1 MLIAHSTTIY
11 YLSKYLSTCT
21 YFKFKMS
28 FENTTLED
36 IKKCFDLFFLLKFNF
51 AWLIKQGR
59 IKELFKEG
67 DQMPIK
73 GGGGGCYSLQRYN
86 LDHHF
91 FLTKQRVWMNSSLK
105 YYCQGAL
112 QHLRKKSHSFPDL
125 FHVYDNDMNGDI

>member
-1 MLIAHSTTIY
+1 MLIAHSATIY

-73 GGGGGCYSLQRYN
+73 GGGGGRYSLQGYN
-86 LDHHF
+86 LDHHY
-91 FLTKQRVWMNSSLK
+91 FLTIKAKSLDEFFIK
-105 YYCQGAL
+105 ILLLGGIAAS
-112 QHLRKKSHSFPDL
+112 KKKVPFFPR
-125 FHVYDNDMNGDI
+125 FIPRI